1 MSNFVFLNLGKGC
14 LHKGFPFVSARFH
27 LSGRI
32 VECSGSLPAAPK
44 ILEIYRRWQ
53 LLYELLYKAR
63 SFKVRSPLKSEDL
76 DTDFDNLYLDKERG
90 NDDDDICIDEADITH
105 VSSRD
110 FTNICS
116 ELQQSLNDWLDSPDF
131 RPIER
136 QLRRQLKPE
145 AEIYF
150 IIQTDNYQLRRL
162 PWYIWQFFADYPRAE
177 ISLGSL
183 NFEPTK
189 QISTVSNKVRIL
201 AILGDSTGIEI
212 QQDKQLLTKI
222 PGAEIVF
229 LVEPKRQELD
239 DILWDKKGWDIL
251 FFAGHSYSLEDNAT
265 GKIVIN
271 SEESLTI
278 PELKSALKK
287 AIERGLK
294 LAIFNSCDGLGLAA
308 QLIDLS
314 LPQMIVMRE
323 PVPDLVAQQ
332 FLKYFLSA
340 YSKGQ
345 SFPLAVREARERLQ
359 SLEGKFPG
367 ASWLPVIFQNPAEV
381 PRTWQ
386 QLKTKFNFNSHLAP
400 RSFSA
405 RPPKLT
411 KVFLTSTIA
420 TILLMALRWLGALQ
434 VWELKAFDYFLQ
446 KIPSEPADRRIL
458 IVGTDEEDLSRYG
471 YPLPDWVLAQVIE
484 KLQSHQPAAIG
495 LDIFRDRPVPGNDF
509 YWHQALVKHFEQDS
523 NLVAVCAG
531 DNLQNSV
538 APPLQSPPQQ
548 VSFVDLPDDRSLTKG
563 QDDTIRRYLLSRSP
577 NPVANASRCTS
588 SYSLALQL
596 VARYFQTQN
605 IPVTTSG
612 ENWQFGS
619 QIVKRLANRSAG
631 YQTLDAR
638 GNQLL
643 IFYRNVTPIAQKVT
657 IRDIL
662 DNRGNFDPT
671 WVRNRVVLIGM
682 DDRAITI
689 QDLHDTPRGKISGVS
704 IHAHV
709 VSQILSAVENN
720 RPLFWWLPQWGDTIW
735 VWCWSLTG
743 GIVMWFW
750 RVPLLRSLAVTGSV
764 AILTIVCWLGFIRG
778 AWLPFVPSAF
788 GIILTGSYVVVWE
801 NSQHERK
808 NNY

>member
-14 LHKGFPFVSARFH
+14 LQRGFPFVSARLH

-32 VECSGSLPAAPK
+32 REYSGSLPAAPK

-63 SFKVRSPLKSEDL
+63 SFKVRSPLTSGL
-76 DTDFDNLYLDKERG
+76 DNNSHNSYLNNNHG
-90 NDDDDICIDEADITH
+90 NDDDISIDEADITH
-105 VSSRD
+105 VSSTD
-110 FTNICS
+110 FTKICG
-116 ELQQSLNDWLDSPDF
+116 ELQRSLNDWLDSPDF

-136 QLRRQLKPE
+136 QLRRQLEPA

-162 PWYIWQFFADYPRAE
+162 PWYTWQFFADYPRAE
-177 ISLGSL
+177 VSLGSL
-183 NFEPTK
+183 NFEPIK
-189 QISTVSNKVRIL
+189 QIPTASKQIRIL

-212 QQDKQLLTKI
+212 EKDRQLLTKI
-222 PGAEIVF
+222 PGTEVVF

-239 DILWDKKGWDIL
+239 DILWEQKGWDIL
-251 FFAGHSYSLEDNAT
+251 FFAGHSYSLKDEEV

-271 SEESLTI
+271 SQESLTI
-278 PELKSALKK
+278 PQLKNALKK

-294 LAIFNSCDGLGLAA
+294 LAIFNSCDGLGLAT

-323 PVPDLVAQQ
+323 PVADLVAEQ
-332 FLKYFLSA
+332 FLKYFLPA

-359 SLEGKFPG
+359 SMEGKFPG

-381 PRTWQ
+381 PRTWE
-386 QLKTKFNFNSHLAP
+386 QLKTQLNSNSHLTQP
-400 RSFSA
+400 PQNFSA
-405 RPPKLT
+405 HPPKLT
-411 KVFLTSTIA
+411 KVFLSSAIA
-420 TILLMALRWLGALQ
+420 TILLVGLRWLGGLQ

-446 KIPSEPADRRIL
+446 KMPSEPADHRIL
-458 IVGTDEEDLSRYG
+458 VVGIDEEDISRYG
-471 YPLPDWVLAQVIE
+471 YPLPDWVIAKVID

-495 LDIFRDRPVPGNDF
+495 LDIFRDRPVPENDF
-509 YWHQALVKHFEQDS
+509 YWHQALAKHFQQDS
-523 NLVAVCAG
+523 NLLVVCAG
-531 DNLQNSV
+531 NNLQNSV

-548 VSFVDLPDDRSLTKG
+548 VGFVDLLDDRSLTQG
-563 QDDTIRRYLLSRSP
+563 QDDTVRRYLLSRSS
-577 NPVANASRCTS
+577 NPVAHASRCTS
-588 SYSLALQL
+588 SYSLTLQL
-596 VARYFQTQN
+596 VARYFQTQTIP
-605 IPVTTSG
+605 IPVNTSG

-619 QIVKRLANRSAG
+619 TIIKRLVNRSNG
-631 YQTLDAR
+631 YQTLDGR

-643 IFYRNVTPIAQKVT
+643 IFYRNATPIAQKVT
-657 IRDIL
+657 VRDVL
-662 DNRGNFDPT
+662 NNRGNFNPT
-671 WVRNRVVLIGM
+671 WVKNRVVLIGM
-682 DDRAITI
+682 DAQAITVPDI
-689 QDLHDTPRGKISGVS
+689 HDTPKGKISGVS

-720 RPLFWWLPQWGDTIW
+720 RPLFWWLPQWGDTLW

-743 GIVMWFW
+743 GIVVWFW
-750 RVPLLRSLAVTGSV
+750 RVPLLRSLAVSGSV
-764 AILTIVCWLGFIRG
+764 VILTVVCWLGFMKG

-788 GIILTGSYVVVWE
+788 AIILTAGYVVVWE
-801 NSQHERK
+801 NSRD
-808 NNY
+808 N

>member
-14 LHKGFPFVSARFH
+14 LQHGFPFVSARLH
-27 LSGRI
+27 LSGGI
-32 VECSGSLPAAPK
+32 IECSGSLPAAPK

-63 SFKVRSPLKSEDL
+63 SLKVRSPLKSDL
-76 DTDFDNLYLDKERG
+76 DIYSDNSYLSKNYE
-90 NDDDDICIDEADITH
+90 NDDDICIDEADITH

-110 FTNICS
+110 FTNICT
-116 ELQQSLNDWLDSPDF
+116 ELQQSLNNWLDSSDF

-136 QLRRQLKPE
+136 QLRQQLETE

-150 IIQTDNYQLRRL
+150 IIQTNNYQLRRL
-162 PWYIWQFFADYPRAE
+162 PWYTWQFFTDYPRAE
-177 ISLGSL
+177 VSLGSL

-189 QISTVSNKVRIL
+189 QISTVSKKVRIL

-212 QQDKQLLTKI
+212 QQDQQLLTKI

-239 DILWDKKGWDIL
+239 DVLWDTKGWDIL
-251 FFAGHSYSLEDNAT
+251 FFAGHSYSLEDDAT

-271 SEESLTI
+271 SQESLTI
-278 PELKSALKK
+278 PDLKNALKK

-294 LAIFNSCDGLGLAA
+294 LAILNSCDGLGLAA
-308 QLIDLS
+308 QLVDLS

-323 PVPDLVAQQ
+323 PVPDFVAQQ

-340 YSKGQ
+340 YSQGE

-359 SLEGKFPG
+359 SLEGRFPG

-386 QLKTKFNFNSHLAP
+386 QLKTKLNFTSHVP
-400 RSFSA
+400 PSSFSA
-405 RPPKLT
+405 RQPKLNT
-411 KVFLTSTIA
+411 VFLTSTIA
-420 TILLMALRWLGALQ
+420 TILIMGLRWLGGLQ
-434 VWELKAFDYFLQ
+434 VWEFKAFDYFLQ
-446 KIPSEPADRRIL
+446 KIPSEPADHRIL
-458 IVGTDEEDLSRYG
+458 IVGIDEGDISRYG
-471 YPLPDWVLAQVIE
+471 YPLPDWVLANMIS
-484 KLQSHQPAAIG
+484 KLQSHQPTAIG
-495 LDIFRDRPVPGNDF
+495 LDIFRDRPVPDNDF
-509 YWHQALVKHFEQDS
+509 HGHQALVKHFKQDS
-523 NLVAVCAG
+523 NLVVVCAG

-538 APPLQSPPQQ
+538 APPLPSLPQQ
-548 VSFVDLPDDRSLTKG
+548 VGFVDLPDDRSLTKG
-563 QDDTIRRYLLSRSP
+563 QDDTIRRHLLSRSS

-588 SYSLALQL
+588 SYSMALQL
-596 VARYFQTQN
+596 VARYLQKQN

-619 QIVKRLANRSAG
+619 KIVKRLTNRSAG

-643 IFYRNVTPIAQKVT
+643 ISYRNATPIAQKVT
-657 IRDIL
+657 IRDVL
-662 DNRGNFDPT
+662 HNRGNFDPA

-682 DDRAITI
+682 DAQAITVPDI
-689 QDLHDTPRGKISGVS
+689 HDTPKGKISGVS

-709 VSQILSAVENN
+709 VSQILSAVEDN

-743 GIVMWFW
+743 GVVIWFW
-750 RVPLLRSLAVTGSV
+750 RVPLLRSLAVSGSV
-764 AILTIVCWLGFIRG
+764 AILTVVCWLGFIQG

-788 GIILTGSYVVVWE
+788 GIILTGGYVVVWS
-801 NSQHERK
+801 NSQHNEK